1 VVTSIV
7 GDGMRMAAVGA
18 IVGVVTVAG
27 AYRVVRSLF
36 VGVQAVEAQPIPLG
50 AGVFTLAMLLA
61 TLRPARRAARLNPL
75 GCVEIGIVLARLPS
89 RAGFIP
95 AARDL
100 LPRLGCEEEHVLTL
114 TELRRLARDLANTKV
129 LSIYLGTGHTD
140 PAMRHAWAATLAA
153 GLREARARVSSDQE
167 RQDFDRASMLL
178 GEGFGA
184 SDRIRSV
191 PGWVAFVTAEARR
204 YMGELPMRPSSLV
217 VWRDGPVVAP
227 YLRALE
233 QQQPVIVAL
242 VESRSARIYRY
253 SSRHVEALDT
263 LSAPAEEPAGAER
276 NPAPAT
282 SAARIPAAR
291 GAVSVDEEQRRRHG
305 VFQRLAASL
314 SERIAQLA
322 GDTNW
327 VLIGGT
333 PEWARRASEAL
344 PRNLSDRVLISTT
357 LDHQATTDD
366 IALAAEHA
374 ATELRG
380 ALGREF
386 IDQLVED
393 AGAFGRAAADV
404 PAVQRALRARAVDV
418 LLLSPE
424 FIRVHEA
431 DAENMVR
438 AAFGAGADV
447 QVPSGSAAERL
458 DQVASG
464 IAARLRF
471 AINERA
477 TPTDPGGAAASPAG
491 P

>member
-1 VVTSIV
+1 MLTS
-7 GDGMRMAAVGA
+7 
-18 IVGVVTVAG
+18 
-27 AYRVVRSLF
+27 
-36 VGVQAVEAQPIPLG
+36 
-50 AGVFTLAMLLA
+50 
-61 TLRPARRAARLNPL
+61 
-75 GCVEIGIVLARLPS
+75 
-89 RAGFIP
+89 
-95 AARDL
+95 
-100 LPRLGCEEEHVLTL
+100 
-114 TELRRLARDLANTKV
+114 TELRRLVRDLANTKV
-129 LSIYLGTGHTD
+129 LSVYLGTGHTD
-140 PAMRHAWAATLAA
+140 LAMRHAWAATLAA
-153 GLREARARVSSDQE
+153 GLREAREGLSSDKE
-167 RQDFDRASMLL
+167 RQDFDHASRLL
-178 GEGFGA
+178 AEGFGA

-204 YMGELPMRPSSLV
+204 YMGELPVRPSSLV

-227 YLRALE
+227 YLRMLN
-233 QQQPVIVAL
+233 QDQPVIVAL
-242 VESRSARIYRY
+242 VESRSARIYRC

-263 LSAPAEEPAGAER
+263 LSAPPEEPSRAER
-276 NPAPAT
+276 ITAPAT

-291 GAVSVDEEQRRRHG
+291 GAVSVDEEQRRRHS

-314 SERIAQLA
+314 SERIAELA

-327 VLIGGT
+327 VLMGGT
-333 PEWARRASEAL
+333 PEWARRAGEAL

-357 LDHQATTDD
+357 LDHQASTAD
-366 IALAAEHA
+366 IARAAEDA
-374 ATELRG
+374 STELRG

-393 AGAFGRAAADV
+393 GGAFGRAAADV

-424 FIRVHEA
+424 FIRGHEA

-438 AAFGAGADV
+438 AALDAGADV

-458 DQVASG
+458 DQAASG

-471 AINERA
+471 TMDERA
-477 TPTDPGGAAASPAG
+477 TPTDPGGAAARPAG